1 MFNDIKNAQ
10 NILILPHLRADG
22 DCLGSSFALKLILES
37 MGKNAVVLTEEEM
50 LPKFRNIIFTGRENN
65 YTGSFDAVIAVDS
78 GDVSRLGQRKKYFD
92 EAFASSSAV
101 TVCID
106 HHISNTGFAEKNY
119 IDVNASS
126 TGECL
131 YNLCV
136 ENSIPFNVEIA
147 NNLFVSIVSDTGRFM
162 FANTSPKT
170 FEAAAFLVK
179 FGFDLQNINI
189 NLFSSNTL
197 AFCKLQKTAI
207 DSLML
212 CCDNRVACVH
222 LFAKDVESVG
232 ASYDDCT
239 DIISIARGIEGV
251 LVAVFV
257 RELENGKVK
266 VSLRSKFTSGVDVS
280 RICCAYGGG
289 GHVQAAAFDTDL
301 DVISA
306 RSMIVEK
313 LQEVLC

>member
-1 MFNDIKNAQ
+1 MFNDIKNAR

-22 DCLGSSFALKLILES
+22 DCLGSSFALKLILEN
-37 MGKNAVVLTEEEM
+37 MGKTVVLLTEEEL
-50 LPKFRNIIFTGRENN
+50 LPKFKNIIFTGKECN
-65 YTGSFDAVIAVDS
+65 YDGQFDAVIAVDS
-78 GDVSRLGQRKKYFD
+78 GDAARLGVRKRYFD
-92 EAFASSSAV
+92 EAFANPSAV

-106 HHISNTGFAEKNY
+106 HHISNSGFAEKNY
-119 IDVNASS
+119 IDPKASS

-136 ENSIPFNVEIA
+136 ENSIPFDREIA

-162 FANTSPKT
+162 FANTSPRT

-197 AFCKLQKTAI
+197 AFYKLQKIAI
-207 DSLML
+207 DSLLMY
-212 CCDNRVACVH
+212 CDNRVACVH
-222 LFAKDVESVG
+222 LYADDVASAG

-257 RELENGKVK
+257 REMGNGKVK

-280 RICCAYGGG
+280 KICCAYGGG

-306 RSMIVEK
+306 RDMIVEK
-313 LQEVLC
+313 LAEVLG